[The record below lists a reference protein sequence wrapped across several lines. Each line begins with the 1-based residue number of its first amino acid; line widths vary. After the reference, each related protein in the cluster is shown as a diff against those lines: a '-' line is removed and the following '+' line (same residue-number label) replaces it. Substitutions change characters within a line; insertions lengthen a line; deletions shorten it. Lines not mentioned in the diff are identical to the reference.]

1 MPQEQISNPAYPV
14 LVREL
19 VLSRPQLDMSLPAVL
34 YWVDSTR
41 TQARSSQL
49 RTLGLAAGLMVVRE
63 REVREVGPEL
73 VIVLFLAFYSLR
85 MHSDVKGL
93 EVEYQ
98 RDVLSAECRQTRFSH
113 FAEAVP

>member
-1 MPQEQISNPAYPV
+1 
-14 LVREL
+14 
-19 VLSRPQLDMSLPAVL
+19 MSLPAVL
-34 YWVDSTR
+34 HWVDSTR
-41 TQARSSQL
+41 PQARSSQL
-49 RTLGLAAGLMVVRE
+49 RTLGLAAGFVVVRRGKE

-113 FAEAVP
+113 FADAVP